1 MKRII
6 WALGL
11 ALAAPAAAQ
20 FVPPPLAPTAPPAAL
35 NFVEIPQLQVDLVM
49 KAGSDRVYF
58 LGSDHGLNVAARA
71 TLAAQARWLLANP
84 MVRAVIEGHSNE
96 RDTRDHALAIGER
109 RANAVRDYL
118 VSLGVHPG
126 RMIVTSWGKER
137 PIQPAPGDVGFDRNA
152 RVVTTIVR

>member
-1 MKRII
+1 MKFLIL
-6 WALGL
+6 ALGA
-11 ALAAPAAAQ
+11 ALAYASAAQ
-20 FVPPPLAPTAPPAAL
+20 EIPLSIPQPMPPPADL
-35 NFVEIPQLQVDLVM
+35 NFVDMPQLQVDLVM

-58 LGSDHGLNVAARA
+58 SGSDHGLSVSARA

-118 VSLGVHPG
+118 ISLG
-126 RMIVTSWGKER
+126 
-137 PIQPAPGDVGFDRNA
+137 
-152 RVVTTIVR
+152 